1 MDHAGVHVD
10 RDRCADGS
18 SHPSFPTRPDGSW
31 ARNWSRMRGAQRER
45 GWCSAPL
52 ACNRPAVSKPGG
64 IIGVVLPGIVLLAW
78 GVGGTASVVGELY
91 LHGPPYAESALQ
103 WATPDPREQRDPSA
117 GLVEFTAARLQQL
130 KHGSGWGPIDKYTW
144 GAAAYSVR
152 AGRCYLILVAEDP
165 RNPEYGATYYG
176 RLPARESCVGSAATR
191 ASVTSTTELPE

>member
-1 MDHAGVHVD
+1 M
-10 RDRCADGS
+10 
-18 SHPSFPTRPDGSW
+18 
-31 ARNWSRMRGAQRER
+31 
-45 GWCSAPL
+45 
-52 ACNRPAVSKPGG
+52 SKPGG

-130 KHGSGWGPIDKYTW
+130 KHGSGWGPIDYVPADVPSTRPHIVSVNPIDKYTW